1 MKKLFK
7 FYHLETWEI
16 IKIEAE
22 TAPKAKNLFKQQN
35 PDKNIKDYGLI
46 PPKKE
51 VTKITT
57 QSFSEWEGKE
67 LRK

>member
-7 FYHLETWEI
+7 FYHTETWDI
-16 IKIEAE
+16 IKIEANSVSG
-22 TAPKAKNLFKQQN
+22 AKNLFKQQN

-46 PPKKE
+46 PPNKV
-51 VTKITT
+51 VTKVTT